1 MSTTTTTLTNQAFT
15 PPQKTRLELRTAY
28 GPVYRDV
35 LPNPPRDCTAEE
47 IPVLD
52 LSVLFREGEGDA
64 EKQGKVDREGEEIV
78 EGKRKLAEE
87 LGRAAEGTGFFC
99 EFFFPGLRGFVLLL
113 GGEGRERG

>member
-52 LSVLFREGEGDA
+52 LNVLFQGNGQRQGDGSGTVVGNGEKDG
-64 EKQGKVDREGEEIV
+64 

-99 EFFFPGLRGFVLLL
+99 EFFFRIDSELLKW
-113 GGEGRERG
+113 E